1 MPVASDK
8 VLETETTNHELQDQG
23 DPLSKLTHD
32 GANLLD
38 KPEVSSS
45 KLEDEKE
52 SKIEDKTELVEM
64 STSSPLEQ
72 VDNPLESSTKT
83 ESQKTSTDSEIVKV
97 DDNVNGNDSHDD
109 NVNGNDSHLFKSS
122 VNSKTSYVGLDSGT
136 MDPLEVA
143 RQVAMEVE
151 RDVDS

>member
-1 MPVASDK
+1 
-8 VLETETTNHELQDQG
+8 
-23 DPLSKLTHD
+23 
-32 GANLLD
+32 
-38 KPEVSSS
+38 
-45 KLEDEKE
+45 
-52 SKIEDKTELVEM
+52 M

-83 ESQKTSTDSEIVKV
+83 DDKDQDLVDNNDIPETESQKTSTDSEIVKD

-122 VNSKTSYVGLDSGT
+122 VNSKTSYVGLDSGM

-143 RQVAMEVE
+143 RQVPMEVE
-151 RDVDS
+151 RDVDSRFKSRESLAGRSTTL